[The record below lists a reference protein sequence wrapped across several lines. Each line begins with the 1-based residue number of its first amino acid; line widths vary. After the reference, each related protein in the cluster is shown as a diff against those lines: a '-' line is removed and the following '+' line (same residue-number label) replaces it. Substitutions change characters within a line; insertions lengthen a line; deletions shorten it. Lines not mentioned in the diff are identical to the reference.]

1 MTIIEETARTDLGQ
15 LRIGLLGPVRA
26 WLDDTEVPVGPPR
39 QQALLAVLAT
49 NANQVISR
57 SELIDA
63 IWGTE
68 PPASAVGSVHT
79 YVAGLRRALEP
90 ARKTFQVLV
99 SAGSGYSLRVQP
111 EGIDA
116 ERFARHRQTAR
127 QLLAGG
133 DLEAALAE
141 LDLALGCGPARRWA
155 ASAVRSPTSS
165 GSGWPSCALTSSRS
179 APTCC

>member
-1 MTIIEETARTDLGQ
+1 MTIIEETAQ

-26 WLDDTEVPVGPPR
+26 WRGGAEVAVGPPR

-57 SELIDA
+57 AELIDA
-63 IWGTE
+63 IWGAE

-99 SAGSGYSLRVQP
+99 SAGSGYSLRVEP
-111 EGIDA
+111 DGVDA
-116 ERFARHRQTAR
+116 ERFARVADRVY
-127 QLLAGG
+127 QLREGHLTH
-133 DLEAALAE
+133 AAK
-141 LDLALGCGPARRWA
+141 GKRP
-155 ASAVRSPTSS
+155 
-165 GSGWPSCALTSSRS
+165 
-179 APTCC
+179 